1 MPKTQGKQNQERLKV
16 RVCHVAIVDSD
27 ARISRA
33 IDILLKAVAE
43 ANSQSK
49 NTSNGKKET
58 THGQAPTV
66 DTLTRGSGGDDSH
79 GEE

>member
-33 IDILLKAVAE
+33 IDMLLQAAAE
-43 ANSQSK
+43 AKSQSK
-49 NTSNGKKET
+49 GISNGKKET
-58 THGQAPTV
+58 PHG
-66 DTLTRGSGGDDSH
+66 
-79 GEE
+79 